1 MYIHWNSLVM
11 IVVMDKTEIKGEKVM
26 IEKNYDD
33 EISKKEK
40 LILESE
46 EKIQMYKEKIKS
58 LKADIKMLRKKK
70 ADAFSK
76 KFLDMYERGQ
86 VELTN
91 ENLEKFFTA
100 TGIEVPAAP
109 AKTSHKKKA
118 ESSPGEISEA
128 VSDAGELSFMN
139 NNEF

>member
-1 MYIHWNSLVM
+1 M

-76 KFLDMYERGQ
+76 KFLDMCERGQ

-109 AKTSHKKKA
+109 EKTNHKKKA
-118 ESSPGEISEA
+118 ESSPGENSEA
-128 VSDAGELSFMN
+128 VSDAGQLSFMN

>member
-1 MYIHWNSLVM
+1 MVLQFALIFMDAGYVM
-11 IVVMDKTEIKGEKVM
+11 KGDNAMV
-26 IEKNYDD
+26 EKNYNG

-46 EKIQMYKEKIKS
+46 EKIQMYKEKIKN
-58 LKADIKMLRKKK
+58 LKADIKMLKQKK
-70 ADAFSK
+70 AEAFSK
-76 KFLDMYERGQ
+76 KFLDMCERGQ

-109 AKTSHKKKA
+109 AKTNHKKKA
-118 ESSPGEISEA
+118 ESSPGENSEA
-128 VSDAGELSFMN
+128 LSDAGQLSFMN

>member
-1 MYIHWNSLVM
+1 M

-76 KFLDMYERGQ
+76 KFLDMCERGQ

-109 AKTSHKKKA
+109 AKTSHKKKT
-118 ESSPGEISEA
+118 ESSPGENSEA
-128 VSDAGELSFMN
+128 VSDAGQLSFMN

>member
-1 MYIHWNSLVM
+1 M

-76 KFLDMYERGQ
+76 KFLDMCERGQ
-86 VELTN
+86 VDLTN

-118 ESSPGEISEA
+118 ESSPGENSEA
-128 VSDAGELSFMN
+128 VSDAGQLSFMN

>member
-1 MYIHWNSLVM
+1 M

-46 EKIQMYKEKIKS
+46 EKIQMYKEKIKL

-76 KFLDMYERGQ
+76 KFLDMCERGK

-109 AKTSHKKKA
+109 EKTNHKKKT
-118 ESSPGEISEA
+118 ESSPEENSEA
-128 VSDAGELSFMN
+128 VSEDGQLSFLN
-139 NNEF
+139 NNDI

>member
-1 MYIHWNSLVM
+1 M
-11 IVVMDKTEIKGEKVM
+11 IVVMDKTEIKVEKVM

-46 EKIQMYKEKIKS
+46 EKIQMYKEKIKL

-118 ESSPGEISEA
+118 ESSLGEISEA
-128 VSDAGELSFMN
+128 VSDAGQLSFMN

>member
-1 MYIHWNSLVM
+1 
-11 IVVMDKTEIKGEKVM
+11 M

-76 KFLDMYERGQ
+76 KFLDMCERGK

-118 ESSPGEISEA
+118 ESSSGENSEA
-128 VSDAGELSFMN
+128 VSDVGQLSFMN

>member
-1 MYIHWNSLVM
+1 M

-76 KFLDMYERGQ
+76 KFLDMCERGK

-109 AKTSHKKKA
+109 EKTNHKKKA
-118 ESSPGEISEA
+118 ESSPGENSEA
-128 VSDAGELSFMN
+128 VSDAGQLSFMN

>member
-1 MYIHWNSLVM
+1 
-11 IVVMDKTEIKGEKVM
+11 M

-76 KFLDMYERGQ
+76 KFLDMCERGK

-109 AKTSHKKKA
+109 AKTSNKKKA
-118 ESSPGEISEA
+118 ESSPGENSEA
-128 VSDAGELSFMN
+128 VSDAGQLSFMN